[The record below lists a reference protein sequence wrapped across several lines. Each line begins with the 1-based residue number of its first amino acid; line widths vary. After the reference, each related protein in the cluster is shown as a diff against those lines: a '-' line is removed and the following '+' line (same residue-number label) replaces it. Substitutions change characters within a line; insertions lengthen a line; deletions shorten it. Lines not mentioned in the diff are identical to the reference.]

1 MAQLVSSRLY
11 CLQEGR
17 VTLSGPSGDLTR
29 EQISRAY
36 FGI

>member
-17 VTLSGPSGDLTR
+17 VTLSGRSGELSRD
-29 EQISRAY
+29 QISQAY
-36 FGI
+36 FGL